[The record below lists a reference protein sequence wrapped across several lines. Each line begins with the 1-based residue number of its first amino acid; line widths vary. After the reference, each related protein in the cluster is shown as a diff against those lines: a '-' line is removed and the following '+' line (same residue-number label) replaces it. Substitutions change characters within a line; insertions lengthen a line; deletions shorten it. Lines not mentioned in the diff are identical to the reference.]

1 MTNKVAK
8 MKESPKMEI
17 DLEILS
23 CFCDEANDVLIRWE
37 QLCFTFRKV
46 DNHKESFQ
54 ELFRLAHNLKGGSG
68 AVGLM
73 NLADLVH
80 KVEDGITLLRDEKVS
95 LTPQITDLLLESHSL
110 MTTWIA
116 GARKNPTFE
125 IEYKTF
131 ASRYLLAFNSPQS
144 AKTSTMIQNTE
155 NTNLTKLPSVSPS
168 ERSRPNAVKA
178 KPEVNTS
185 ETIRISAQ
193 RLDHLIQTIGELSIH
208 QSIMSHNKNEQT
220 KSGNVFSNSL
230 HLSQKLTKELYD
242 KALSLRMQ
250 PLQSVFQRLERNI
263 IDLAKNLNKDV
274 DVVVSGSEVELDKTV
289 IEKIIDPL
297 THIVRNAIDHGIE
310 SKDERIQKNKKACGQ
325 INISAYQDAF
335 GVVLTIEDDGKGL
348 SSAKILEKAKDK
360 GLIELNAKPTQEE
373 IFQLIF
379 LPGFSTAEKI
389 TDVSGRGVGMD
400 VVRKTL
406 EKLNG
411 TIRIESTLGKGS
423 EFTIT
428 LPTSVSIVDSMIIQV
443 AKQSYVVPV
452 SSVEEVIHVNYDL
465 LEQKNMYKLR
475 NTIIPIYDLSTCL
488 KTLANTEN
496 TNKSSLMICK
506 SGKDRIGFFIDRVI
520 GQQQVVIRSLN
531 ENIDGAFG
539 ILGGTILGNGEPG
552 LIIDIPGL
560 AQHFIQ
566 KFKPQEAVA

>member
-1 MTNKVAK
+1 
-8 MKESPKMEI
+8 MEI

-23 CFCDEANDVLIRWE
+23 CFCDEVEDVLVRWE
-37 QLCFTFRKV
+37 QLCFAFRKE
-46 DNHKESFQ
+46 DDHKEGFQ

-73 NLADLVH
+73 SLADFVH
-80 KVEDGITLLRDEKVS
+80 KVEDGITLLRDNKVT
-95 LTPQITDLLLESHSL
+95 LTSQITDLLLESHSL
-110 MTTWIA
+110 MSTWIT
-116 GARKNPTFE
+116 GARKDPTFE
-125 IEYKTF
+125 VEYKTF
-131 ASRYLLAFNSPQS
+131 ASRYLIAFNSPQT
-144 AKTSTMIQNTE
+144 AKT
-155 NTNLTKLPSVSPS
+155 NLVSQTSESVPASVSELDTQVVAKTDS
-168 ERSRPNAVKA
+168 VVTNGNKNKIA
-178 KPEVNTS
+178 KPEANAN

-208 QSIMSHNKNEQT
+208 QSIMSHT
-220 KSGNVFSNSL
+220 KGEDAASGNVFNNSL

-263 IDLAKNLNKDV
+263 IDLAKNMNKDV

-297 THIVRNAIDHGIE
+297 THIVRNAIDHGVE
-310 SKDERIQKNKKACGQ
+310 SKDERLQKNKKACGQ

-360 GLIELNAKPTQEE
+360 GLIDANAKPTQEE

-411 TIRIESTLGKGS
+411 TIRIDSTLDKGT

-428 LPTSVSIVDSMIIQV
+428 LPTSVSIVDSMIIKV
-443 AKQSYVVPV
+443 ANQSYVVPV
-452 SSVEEVIHVNYDL
+452 SSVEEVIHISYDS

-475 NTIIPIYDLSTCL
+475 NTVIPIYDLSVCL
-488 KTLANTEN
+488 KTLAIEEKT
-496 TNKSSLMICK
+496 TKSSLMVCK
-506 SGKDRIGFFIDRVI
+506 TGKDRIGFFIDKVM

-566 KFKPQEAVA
+566 KYKPQEAAA